1 MSKYF
6 LGLVSAVIS
15 LALMPAAV
23 DAAAIGPDAATCNSG
38 DRPAILVR
46 VIGLKSRSGPVRI
59 RTFGGSPSTY
69 FDKRT
74 ALKRTEID
82 VPASGPVEIC
92 MAVPSPGTYAVDLRH
107 DVNRNGKT
115 DQSDGGGTSGNP
127 KISLFD
133 MLFKRKPSPA
143 VVAVRVGAGVTVVPI
158 VVNYVQGGSIGPI
171 SGASR

>member
-1 MSKYF
+1 MSKYRPARVSTMLGAAF
-6 LGLVSAVIS
+6 L
-15 LALMPAAV
+15 PTYAA
-23 DAAAIGPDAATCNSG
+23 ATAIGPDAAACNSG
-38 DRPAILVR
+38 DGPAILVR
-46 VIGLKSRSGPVRI
+46 VIGLKNRSGPVRI

-69 FDKRT
+69 FDKRN
-74 ALKRTEID
+74 ALKRTEVE
-82 VPASGPVEIC
+82 VPSSGPVEIC

-133 MLFKRKPSPA
+133 MLFKRKPSPS
-143 VVAVRVGAGVTVVPI
+143 VVAVKVGAGVTVVPI